1 MKLQKQVAYKYK
13 DKTHY
18 KYVLVIPQDTI
29 SELGWNEGQ
38 ELKVKVEQTQLI
50 LESVEKI

>member
-18 KYVLVIPQDTI
+18 KYVLVIPGNAI
-29 SELGWNEGQ
+29 SDLGWREGY
-38 ELKVKVEQTQLI
+38 ELKYEVDGSRLVI
-50 LESVEKI
+50 EKSENV

>member
-18 KYVLVIPQDTI
+18 KFVLIIPQDVI
-29 SELGWNEGQ
+29 SELGWQEGQ
-38 ELKVKVEQTQLI
+38 ELNSQIDGTKLI
-50 LESVEKI
+50 LELSENL

>member
-18 KYVLVIPQDTI
+18 KYVLIIPQEI
-29 SELGWNEGQ
+29 VEKLGWQEGSELQLEAIDSK
-38 ELKVKVEQTQLI
+38 LVIKEQKNL
-50 LESVEKI
+50 

>member
-18 KYVLVIPQDTI
+18 KYVIILPESTI
-29 SELGWNEGQ
+29 TELGWKEGQ
-38 ELKVKVEQTQLI
+38 ELDLEIQKSRLI
-50 LESVEKI
+50 ASLKP